1 MSNLRKKRR
10 IVGHSDF
17 SGLGELLQVRLAKM
31 AAVQRVE
38 KEAGTG
44 YLSFFAGK
52 GWKLQARL
60 KWGDFIW
67 GIFFPQKIPET

>member
-1 MSNLRKKRR
+1 M
-10 IVGHSDF
+10 GHSDF

-38 KEAGTG
+38 KEAG

-60 KWGDFIW
+60 KW
-67 GIFFPQKIPET
+67 